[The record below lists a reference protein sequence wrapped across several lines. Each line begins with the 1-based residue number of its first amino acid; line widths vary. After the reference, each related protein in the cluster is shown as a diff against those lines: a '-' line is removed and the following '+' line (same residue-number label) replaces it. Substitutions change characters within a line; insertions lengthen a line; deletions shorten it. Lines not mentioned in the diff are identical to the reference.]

1 MVEAPPLVASWALR
15 NDRVSPSAAAASFDP
30 GAELPPITADRSVV
44 CSSGAA
50 TTKPHVARWSVR
62 KLDCSG
68 YDPYPWAKIT
78 TGKAW
83 ELSPLAEVSRAMG
96 ASR

>member
-1 MVEAPPLVASWALR
+1 MASWVLR

-30 GAELPPITADRSVV
+30 GAELPLITEARSVV

-50 TTKPHVARWSVR
+50 TTKPHVAKWSVR

-78 TGKAW
+78 IGNAW
-83 ELSPLAEVSRAMG
+83 EVSPLAEVSWEMG